1 MKPTVHYN
9 NLLLSVIALG
19 RGALVA
25 PVDHPNHLASHAVS
39 NTKHVLTS
47 RVIKVHYDGSFETE
61 NTIYKPQKEKSYAEV
76 CTHPSSQYRRNSCL

>member
-25 PVDHPNHLASHAVS
+25 PIDHPNHLADHAVS

-76 CTHPSSQYRRNSCL
+76 CTHPSSQYRRNS